1 MGWVDIWK
9 VPFLSSIYREMT
21 AVMAA
26 AAAAA
31 YDGVL

>member
-1 MGWVDIWK
+1 MK
-9 VPFLSSIYREMT
+9 STPFIRSIYREMT